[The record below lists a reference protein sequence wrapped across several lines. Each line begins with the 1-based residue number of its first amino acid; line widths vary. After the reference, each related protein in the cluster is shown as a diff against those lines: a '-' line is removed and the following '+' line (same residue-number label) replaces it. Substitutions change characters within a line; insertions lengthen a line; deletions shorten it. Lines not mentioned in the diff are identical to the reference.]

1 MSYLNSS
8 ERHFRREMLRE
19 ASREIHDAQT
29 IVYGMGAS
37 GGHVTMR
44 NVHGET
50 ARTVK
55 TTTLTVKLGYIEDI
69 KALLEFFNSKQD
81 KTAEYEFVPLK
92 GGEFEACDRELFGP
106 IGCPPPTMIPGYP
119 STRHLVLDTES
130 RWTYRKANKYPSVDE
145 SFMFLSKHELTDDE
159 QFYETFVRAK
169 NGHNEDID
177 VPVVTLE
184 SLSRILKS
192 HGVVWNMCEF
202 VPAPNNLDS
211 SDKLELESAKRLLL
225 QKYEIWLFTGSDLPS
240 TKESINRINFEV
252 KPFDVYE
259 PNLMVGLKGVSRE
272 NLDGDK
278 YTKEPLSWEM
288 QLTLSGN
295 RYSSKYNCDSLCE
308 DGARSLFK
316 LLRYIKDTV
325 KTEQDFNIVYDGFK
339 KNDSLREIFEAKKF
353 EDIDYTSINL

>member
-1 MSYLNSS
+1 MSYLNSH
-8 ERHFRREMLRE
+8 ERLFRRESLRA
-19 ASREIHDAQT
+19 ASLALHDNQT
-29 IVYGMGAS
+29 VVYGMGS
-37 GGHVTMR
+37 DGGYVTMT

-50 ARTVK
+50 KHIVK
-55 TTTLTVKLGYIEDI
+55 STTLTVKLGYIEDV
-69 KALLEFFNSKQD
+69 KALLAFFNSEQD
-81 KTAEYEFVPLK
+81 KNAEYAFEPFK
-92 GGEFEACDRELFGP
+92 HREFEVYDSELFGP
-106 IGCPPPTMIPGYP
+106 VGDLGILGYP
-119 STRHLVLDTES
+119 TIRHLVLSTKS
-130 RWTYRKANKYPSVDE
+130 KWTYRKANKYPTTDE
-145 SFMFLSKHELTDDE
+145 AFMFLSKHELTDNE
-159 QFYETFVRAK
+159 QFYEAFVGAK
-169 NGHNEDID
+169 NERNGDQD

-184 SLSRILKS
+184 SLTRILKS
-192 HGVVWNMCEF
+192 HGVVWNISEY
-202 VPAPNNLDS
+202 VPAPNNPNS
-211 SDKLELESAKRLLL
+211 RDKLELEAAKRLLQ
-225 QKYEIWLFTGSDLPS
+225 QKYEIWLYTGNDLPA

-325 KTEQDFNIVYDGFK
+325 KTEQDFNVVYDGFK
-339 KNDSLREIFEAKKF
+339 KNDSLKEIFEAKKF